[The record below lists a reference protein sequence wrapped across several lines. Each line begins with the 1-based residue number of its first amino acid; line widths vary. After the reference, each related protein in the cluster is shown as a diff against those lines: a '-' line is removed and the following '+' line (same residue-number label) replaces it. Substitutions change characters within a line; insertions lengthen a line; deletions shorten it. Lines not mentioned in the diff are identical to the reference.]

1 MTKKKIIRLN
11 IIRKI
16 SRNICIQTKIMSL
29 PPYLIQKKYLVLTTK
44 NTCQIIFFS
53 TFITISERRRGIYH
67 IYCRIIDSLK
77 RT

>member
-1 MTKKKIIRLN
+1 MTKKEIIRLN

-16 SRNICIQTKIMSL
+16 SRNICIQAKIVSIHTS
-29 PPYLIQKKYLVLTTK
+29 YNKITFNKKINVKLFSFLRVLQFQSDAT
-44 NTCQIIFFS
+44 
-53 TFITISERRRGIYH
+53 RGIYH